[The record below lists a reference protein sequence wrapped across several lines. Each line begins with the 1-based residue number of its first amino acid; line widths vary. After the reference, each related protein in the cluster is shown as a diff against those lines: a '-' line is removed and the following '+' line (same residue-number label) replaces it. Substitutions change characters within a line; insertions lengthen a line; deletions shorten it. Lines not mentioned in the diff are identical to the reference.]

1 MLKTRVATGQH
12 WEFGPFRVGYWQQ
25 GCGRCEAPFYREASP
40 KKRVRTLHFQEGHPF
55 SQPCHKFHPN
65 RLFYTGHIAKY
76 CKTRETAISFQ
87 IKEIHCEHVC
97 WRLGSLLGSTG
108 NLGFSGW
115 DIDNR
120 VVDVVRHHSIERLP
134 QKEKVR
140 TLHFLEG
147 YPFSQPC
154 HKFHPNQ
161 RFYTGHIAKY
171 CKTRETAISF
181 QIKEIHCEHVC
192 WRLGS
197 LLGSTGNLGFSGWDI
212 DNRVVDVVRRHSIE
226 RLPPKK
232 TVRTL
237 HFIEGYLFSQPRQK
251 FHPNQPFYTGQIAK
265 YCKNR
270 QNCNFH
276 FK

>member
-1 MLKTRVATGQH
+1 M
-12 WEFGPFRVGYWQQ
+12 
-25 GCGRCEAPFYREASP
+25 
-40 KKRVRTLHFQEGHPF
+40 
-55 SQPCHKFHPN
+55 
-65 RLFYTGHIAKY
+65 
-76 CKTRETAISFQ
+76 
-87 IKEIHCEHVC
+87 
-97 WRLGSLLGSTG
+97 
-108 NLGFSGW
+108 
-115 DIDNR
+115 
-120 VVDVVRHHSIERLP
+120 RHHSIERLP

-161 RFYTGHIAKY
+161 PFYTGHIAKY

-181 QIKEIHCEHVC
+181 QIKEIHCEHAC

-226 RLPPKK
+226 NLPKKKGQDTPFYRGEPVFTATPEISSKSAFLHWTNSKILQKQAKLQFSFQIEDIQCERACWRLGSLRGNTGNLGFSGWDIDNRVVDVVRHHSIERLPPKK
-232 TVRTL
+232 RVRTL
-237 HFIEGYLFSQPRQK
+237 HFQEGHQFSQPCHK
-251 FHPNQPFYTGQIAK
+251 FHPNRPFYTGHIAK
-265 YCKNR
+265 YCKHTR
-270 QNCNFH
+270 NCNLH

>member
-1 MLKTRVATGQH
+1 MLKARVSTGQH
-12 WEFGPFRVGYWQQ
+12 WEFGLFR
-25 GCGRCEAPFYREASP
+25 
-40 KKRVRTLHFQEGHPF
+40 
-55 SQPCHKFHPN
+55 
-65 RLFYTGHIAKY
+65 
-76 CKTRETAISFQ
+76 
-87 IKEIHCEHVC
+87 
-97 WRLGSLLGSTG
+97 
-108 NLGFSGW
+108 W

-161 RFYTGHIAKY
+161 PFYTGHIAKY

-181 QIKEIHCEHVC
+181 QIKKIHCEHAC

-226 RLPPKK
+226 KLPKK
-232 TVRTL
+232 KKGQDTPFYRGVPVFTATPE
-237 HFIEGYLFSQPRQK
+237 ISSK
-251 FHPNQPFYTGQIAK
+251 SAFYTGQIAK